1 MFFVENP
8 TKRHFIQDFI
18 TIELP
23 SKLSTVNTFLSAGV
37 FHDTFKSL
45 SVVPDVLYPSLNVSQ
60 FDQPADREG
69 KEGSGKDRFG
79 DPFVFLSINRY
90 ERKKNLPLALK
101 AFSEFHHPPC
111 YLLYTVN
118 ISRKKTLQ
126 LDIKICRE

>member
-1 MFFVENP
+1 LFFLLKIQQ
-8 TKRHFIQDFI
+8 KRHFIQNFN

-23 SKLSTVNTFLSAGV
+23 SKLSAIDSFLSAGV

-101 AFSEFHHPPC
+101 AFSEFHQ
-111 YLLYTVN
+111 
-118 ISRKKTLQ
+118 S
-126 LDIKICRE
+126 